1 MVMNDN
7 LQAPAEANADAQEEE
22 LQDEGMTFWEH
33 LEELR
38 SRLMKIVVATLAGG
52 TVAWFFRTEIL
63 HWLVTPFKDAWVDLN
78 LPKTPQLHFPDPA
91 GLFIAYLKLSIIAG
105 VIFALPIIFYQLW
118 AFVAPG
124 LYAREKRFAL
134 PFVFVSTLLFVGG
147 AYFGMT
153 LAFPLAFRYLLSF
166 AGPIE
171 GFEISPTIMVG
182 EYVSFLSRML
192 IAFGAVFELPVLVF
206 FLSAAGVVDHT
217 HLIKFFRY
225 FVVVSFVAGAILT
238 PPDLLSQFL
247 LAVPLCLL
255 YGLSI
260 GIAYLFARK
269 RRAAT

>member
-1 MVMNDN
+1 MVMNDK
-7 LQAPAEANADAQEEE
+7 LQAQADTASSQPEDE

-33 LEELR
+33 LDELR
-38 SRLMKIVVATLAGG
+38 ARLLKIVLAALAGG
-52 TVAWFFRTEIL
+52 TVAWFFRTDIL
-63 HWLVTPFKDAWVDLN
+63 HWLVTPFRDAWVDLN
-78 LPKTPQLHFPDPA
+78 LEKTPQLHFPDPA

-118 AFVAPG
+118 AFIAPG

-134 PFVFVSTLLFVGG
+134 PFVFVSTGLFVSG

-182 EYVSFLSRML
+182 EYISFLSRML
-192 IAFGAVFELPVLVF
+192 LAFGAVFELPVLVF
-206 FLSAAGVVDHT
+206 FLSIAGVVNHT

-225 FVVVSFVAGAILT
+225 FIVVAFVLGAVLT

-255 YGLSI
+255 YGVSI
-260 GIAYLFARK
+260 GIAYLVSK
-269 RRAAT
+269 RRKAA